1 VGVPEPV
8 EPCQS
13 PLGVAPKRLYAID
26 VGTAT
31 GKLIVA
37 MIYPVMGVIAH
48 IYQPVIAPPSIG
60 MDEAF

>member
-1 VGVPEPV
+1 MPYPV

-13 PLGVAPKRLYAID
+13 PLGVATKRLYAID

-37 MIYPVMGVIAH
+37 MMYLVMLVIAH
-48 IYQPVIAPPSIG
+48 IYQPVIPTPSIG
-60 MDEAF
+60 MEDTF